1 MKTKL
6 FISMS
11 LIIMTYGCTDMC
23 RLTRD
28 DKDWLL
34 EEYKSLNYLENENKT
49 IKVDIGNHFST
60 TWSKDGGW
68 FPTGEGYE
76 SASSTLYLRDSL
88 YWILIN
94 SYACENRGGV
104 LVFTDTKF
112 NYYQHPVAGFQYYK
126 DSLTNNT
133 VTVLGKEYKNCF
145 VYQDSTYIKDLTFV
159 KNYGIVKIEFRDGYK
174 LELIP

>member
-34 EEYKSLNYLENENKT
+34 EEYKSLNYLENDNKT
-49 IKVDIGNHFST
+49 IKVDIDNHFDTSYG
-60 TWSKDGGW
+60 SEGW
-68 FPTGEGYE
+68 FPTGEGWE
-76 SASSTLYLRDSL
+76 WGKSTFYLRDSL

-94 SYACENRGGV
+94 STACENRGGI
-104 LVFTDTKF
+104 LVFTKTAF
-112 NYYQHPVAGFQYYK
+112 NHYDRPVAGFSYYK
-126 DSLTNNT
+126 DSITNNT
-133 VTVLGKEYKNCF
+133 TTVLDKEYKNCF
-145 VYQDSTYIKDLTFV
+145 VYQDSTYIKNLTFV
-159 KNYGIVKIEFRDGYK
+159 KSYGIVKIEFRDGYK